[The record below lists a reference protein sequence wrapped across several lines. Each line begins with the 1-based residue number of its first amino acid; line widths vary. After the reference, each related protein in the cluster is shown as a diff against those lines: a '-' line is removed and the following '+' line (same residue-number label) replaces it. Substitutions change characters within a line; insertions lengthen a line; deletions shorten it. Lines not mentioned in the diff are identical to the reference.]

1 MRYQWV
7 TNLWAH
13 DYIPNIIWV
22 MWPNFVGDVIDRIY
36 DVINFISKCLY
47 FKKTG
52 VAIFTDFIKT
62 LTIFFITIFKDSR
75 KVKMNRNYVSKCNL
89 YLYFLIYQN
98 LLIFGEQMLI
108 TAELKLCVTWF
119 IYFLDL
125 LWIRYDCAKFR
136 SCRIF
141 ATDFRKGGLFAPPP
155 SVSSPE

>member
-1 MRYQWV
+1 MLVPNCSTRTTPRKKRFFRSDSYKTEVLITSLIEMRYQWV

-13 DYIPNIIWV
+13 DYIHNIIWV

-52 VAIFTDFIKT
+52 VAIFADFIKT

-89 YLYFLIYQN
+89 YLYFLI
-98 LLIFGEQMLI
+98 
-108 TAELKLCVTWF
+108 
-119 IYFLDL
+119 
-125 LWIRYDCAKFR
+125 
-136 SCRIF
+136 
-141 ATDFRKGGLFAPPP
+141 
-155 SVSSPE
+155 